1 MQMSNER
8 EADRA
13 LKRQVKIVMAINLS
27 LTKWQAANSHG
38 ICPELGRKAGR
49 DEGSLF
55 VLSQDSPYGLL
66 LTLADRLEGSQR
78 VPQRYGSSWQYM
90 MEFLHSFMRSLL
102 ALYWEGF

>member
-1 MQMSNER
+1 MSNER

-27 LTKWQAANSHG
+27 LTKRQAANSHG

-55 VLSQDSPYGLL
+55 VLSQDPPYGLL
-66 LTLADRLEGSQR
+66 LTLLTDSKVVNA
-78 VPQRYGSSWQYM
+78 
-90 MEFLHSFMRSLL
+90 FHSAMALL
-102 ALYWEGF
+102 GNI